1 LEVLRRGPR
10 AWNEWRAQNPD
21 IIPNLTDIALALS
34 ERQMG
39 PINGGPVNFRQVRL
53 RRAFLRS
60 ATLSAANLEWADLS
74 DADLREARLNDASLV
89 GADLTDA
96 MLDHADF
103 SGADLSRA
111 NLSAASLHGA
121 RNLTQQQIELAL
133 GDDHT
138 VLPANLVRPAAWAN
152 RQTVISPQPVI
163 TSPQPLG
170 RHAYEPP
177 VPEPREI
184 VPPEARRV
192 SWLVGG
198 PKRGGAP
205 ANAITPLRSSRHD

>member
-1 LEVLRRGPR
+1 LRRGPR

-21 IIPNLTDIALALS
+21 LIPNLTDIALALS

-39 PINGGPVNFRQVRL
+39 PINGGPINFRQARL

-60 ATLSAANLEWADLS
+60 ATLTSANLEWADLS
-74 DADLREARLNDASLV
+74 DADLREARLNNASLIGAELTDALLDHV
-89 GADLTDA
+89 DFAGADLT
-96 MLDHADF
+96 
-103 SGADLSRA
+103 RA
-111 NLSAASLHGA
+111 NLGAASLHGA
-121 RNLTQQQIELAL
+121 RNLTQEQIDRAL
-133 GDDHT
+133 GDEHT
-138 VLPANLVRPAAWAN
+138 VLPAGLVRPTNWSGS
-152 RQTVISPQPVI
+152 QTAISTQPVI
-163 TSPQPLG
+163 TSPQPFG

-177 VPEPREI
+177 APEPREI
-184 VPPEARRV
+184 VPPEGRRV